1 MSCLIPAMVLQATG
15 GVLMGALD
23 LPFAMEAAA
32 AVLGLQVLPALLII
46 GGYFVFECM
55 RGNLTMSGNEQVKIR
70 RELQEAMTGDVSYK
84 TSALM
89 ISRLLK
95 RRRAIVRRR
104 R

>member
-1 MSCLIPAMVLQATG
+1 MIGSI
-15 GVLMGALD
+15 LMGVLD

-32 AVLGLQVLPALLII
+32 AVLGLQLLPALSIV
-46 GGYFVFECM
+46 GGYFLFEKM
-55 RGNLTMSGNEQVKIR
+55 HGNLTTSGNDQVRIR
-70 RELQEAMTGDVSYK
+70 RELQEAMIRDVSYN

>member
-1 MSCLIPAMVLQATG
+1 M
-15 GVLMGALD
+15 GVLD

-32 AVLGLQVLPALLII
+32 AVLGLQVFPALMIV
-46 GGYFVFECM
+46 GGYFVFEWM
-55 RGNLTMSGNEQVKIR
+55 RGNLATSGNEQVKIR

-95 RRRAIVRRR
+95 RRRAIIRRR
-104 R
+104 RQ